1 MRALKRAAGETESR
15 RAQVEEA
22 VLHIQGREHNTRSLA
37 LKLGV
42 SIPTAARVV
51 EALRRELAR
60 EGRRL
65 VCVRSEGTWHYEVRD
80 EDRGGRITGDRFVN
94 LVIRV
99 PRGRRPAGLKEED
112 RDIYGWD

>member
-1 MRALKRAAGETESR
+1 MRALKRAPGVTEGR

-22 VLHIQGREHNTRSLA
+22 YLHIQGHGHNTRSLA

-51 EALRRELAR
+51 EALRRELTR
-60 EGRRL
+60 DGRRL
-65 VCVRSEGTWHYEVRD
+65 VCVRSEGAWHYEVRD

-94 LVIRV
+94 LVIRA
-99 PRGRRPAGLKEED
+99 PKGRRPEGLKEED